1 MKRDATIE
9 RVVSPRLIIG
19 QPAMS
24 SYLPKARFTMH
35 DETRVTTL
43 GRDPEKNHGIVNPPV
58 YHASTILFPS
68 LAAYDAP
75 RTRDGYY
82 YGRYGTPTTRALTD
96 AVATLEGGHSGFA
109 VSSGKNAI
117 TMVLMGLTAAGDHVL
132 VTDSAYQPTRD
143 TATRVAGRFGVE
155 VEFFDPGIGAGIAE
169 LMRPNTRLVFLESPG
184 SLTFEVQD
192 VPAIA
197 DVAHAHGAVVAI
209 DNTWASP
216 LFCKPFALGVDIS
229 IQAVTKYVGGH
240 SDLMMG
246 LVSTTAELEP
256 RVRAAFAEFGGAP
269 GPEDCYLA
277 LRGLRTLSA
286 RLERHQRSALAVA
299 EWLVGRPEVERVL
312 YPALPED
319 PGHALWR
326 RDFTGAS
333 GLFGFLL
340 MPVRRAALAA
350 MLDHLEI
357 FGMGASWG
365 GYESL
370 LIPTDPR
377 PIRTARPWPH
387 QGQLMRIHVG
397 LEHPDD
403 LIRDLEAG
411 FARLAAAA

>member
-1 MKRDATIE
+1 
-9 RVVSPRLIIG
+9 
-19 QPAMS
+19 
-24 SYLPKARFTMH
+24 MH
-35 DETRVTTL
+35 DQTRVTSL
-43 GRDPEKNHGIVNPPV
+43 GRDPEQNHGIVNPPV

-132 VTDSAYQPTRD
+132 VSDSAYQPTRD
-143 TATRVAGRFGVE
+143 TASRVLGRFGVE
-155 VEFFDPGIGAGIAE
+155 VDFYPPGIGAGIAE
-169 LMRPNTRLVFLESPG
+169 LIRPNTRLVFVESPG
-184 SLTFEVQD
+184 SLTFEMQD

-197 DVAHAHGAVVAI
+197 EAAHARGAVVAM

-216 LFCKPFALGVDIS
+216 LFCKPFALGADVS
-229 IQAVTKYVGGH
+229 IQAVTKYIGGH

-246 LVSTTAELEP
+246 LVSTTAALEP
-256 RVRAAFAEFGGAP
+256 RLRAAFSEFGGAP

-277 LRGLRTLSA
+277 LRGLRTLAA
-286 RLERHQRSALAVA
+286 RLERHQRSALTVA
-299 EWLVGRPEVERVL
+299 EWLAGRPEVERVL
-312 YPALPED
+312 YPALPDD
-319 PGHALWR
+319 PSHALWR
-326 RDFTGAS
+326 RDYSGAS

-340 MPVRRAALAA
+340 KPVERTALAA
-350 MLDHLEI
+350 MLDDLEL

-377 PIRTARPWPH
+377 PIRTVTSWEQP
-387 QGQLMRIHVG
+387 GQLMRIHVG
-397 LEHPDD
+397 LEHTDD
-403 LIRDLEAG
+403 LIADLEAG
-411 FARLAAAA
+411 FARLGAAA

>member
-1 MKRDATIE
+1 
-9 RVVSPRLIIG
+9 
-19 QPAMS
+19 
-24 SYLPKARFTMH
+24 MH

-43 GRDPEKNHGIVNPPV
+43 GRDPHRHHGIVNPPV
-58 YHASTILFPS
+58 YHASTILYPT
-68 LAAYDAP
+68 LAALDAP

-96 AVATLEGGHSGFA
+96 AVAALEGGAAGFA

-132 VTDSAYQPTRD
+132 VTDNAYQPTRD
-143 TATRVAGRFGVE
+143 TAARVLARFGVE
-155 VEFFDPGIGAGIAE
+155 VTFYDPGIGDGIAE
-169 LMRPNTRLVFLESPG
+169 LIRPNTRLVFVESPG

-197 DVAHAHGAVVAI
+197 AAAHARGAVVVM
-209 DNTWASP
+209 DNTWGTP
-216 LFCKPFALGVDIS
+216 LFCKPMALGADVS
-229 IQAVTKYVGGH
+229 IQAATKYVGGH

-256 RVRAAFAEFGGAP
+256 RIRTAFAEFGGAP

-286 RLERHQRSALAVA
+286 RLERHQRSALVVA
-299 EWLVGRPEVERVL
+299 EWLSKRPEVERVL
-312 YPALPED
+312 YPALPAD
-319 PGHALWR
+319 PSHALWR
-326 RDFTGAS
+326 RDFSGAS

-340 MPVRRAALAA
+340 PPVSRPALAA
-350 MLDHLEI
+350 MLDRMEL
-357 FGMGASWG
+357 FAMGYSWG

-377 PIRTARPWPH
+377 PIRTATAWPG

-403 LIRDLEAG
+403 LIEDLEAG
-411 FARLAAAA
+411 FARLAAAL